1 MACEEQDLGHAPF
14 GEEWPEKPK
23 VRAEVNP
30 REKLSVTEVGMLLRW
45 LKEMNVTE
53 YHLLDDDYSYKHE
66 INSKTM
72 SA

>member
-1 MACEEQDLGHAPF
+1 MACEEQDLGHAPV

-45 LKEMNVTE
+45 LKEMNV
-53 YHLLDDDYSYKHE
+53 D
-66 INSKTM
+66 
-72 SA
+72 